1 MALVSWLGVGPVF
14 TDTSQFGAETNRRSM
29 EDRATRPD
37 SQLSWTLEIQV
48 NYESQPGL
56 LPALYLETYLHVFVT
71 VTIWHIKPL

>member
-1 MALVSWLGVGPVF
+1 MLA
-14 TDTSQFGAETNRRSM
+14 
-29 EDRATRPD
+29 

-56 LPALYLETYLHVFVT
+56 LPGLYLETYLHAFVT